1 MTNGGTEN
9 GKLIVTYD
17 NFAAWGVKNRKT
29 ICNALRE
36 LETAGFVRVTYAGRV
51 SYGAARNPSQYRLT
65 WIGTWDGNPP
75 TNEWKAFE
83 KAKSPGAN
91 LSLVPGTDM

>member
-17 NFAAWGVKNRKT
+17 NFAAWGVTNRQSVSK
-29 ICNALRE
+29 ALRE
-36 LETAGFVRVTYAGRV
+36 LEAGGFVRVTHAGRA
-51 SYGAARNPSQYRLT
+51 SHGAIRNPSRYRLT

-75 TNEWKAFE
+75 TNEWKAVE
-83 KAKSPGAN
+83 KSKSPGAN
-91 LSLVPGTDM
+91 LSPVLGTEV